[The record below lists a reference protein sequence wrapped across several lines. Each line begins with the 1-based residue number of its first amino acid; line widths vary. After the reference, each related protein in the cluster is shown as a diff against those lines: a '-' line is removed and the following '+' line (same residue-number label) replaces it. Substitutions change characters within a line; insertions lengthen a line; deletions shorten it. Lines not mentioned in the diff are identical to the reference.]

1 MVEVAHALVAWAG
14 FDRIVRCWF
23 EELVSLGE
31 RVVFVLLMQCKAR
44 EVMCNQ
50 IQGIATVERSVGARM
65 TAHGALASFLS
76 TSDTLGSG
84 LEGLVLLTSASG
96 Y

>member
-1 MVEVAHALVAWAG
+1 
-14 FDRIVRCWF
+14 
-23 EELVSLGE
+23 
-31 RVVFVLLMQCKAR
+31 
-44 EVMCNQ
+44 
-50 IQGIATVERSVGARM
+50 M

-76 TSDTLGSG
+76 TSDTPGSG